1 MTYLNNYQSLS
12 SLIIIQKMRA
22 KTERKRLQKSV
33 QGIQFPAPPHLCPS
47 SVPFQDANDKSQH
60 LPWAPGRM
68 SWHAPWGIL
77 RSIQLTPFDPIFEI
91 F

>member
-12 SLIIIQKMRA
+12 PLIIIQKTRA
-22 KTERKRLQKSV
+22 KTEKKRQTAEVSV
-33 QGIQFPAPPHLCPS
+33 RNAIPCPS
-47 SVPFQDANDKSQH
+47 SVPFQDVNDKSWH

-77 RSIQLTPFDPIFEI
+77 RSIELTLFDSIFEI